1 MAFRSDQDD
10 PEQYRISSRWRLDAI
25 DCLDRALYVSQSC
38 LCERNVHQ
46 GTITI
51 DFMWNQ
57 VSCEKGATLVS
68 GLELT
73 DGDGFHRG

>member
-1 MAFRSDQDD
+1 M
-10 PEQYRISSRWRLDAI
+10 
-25 DCLDRALYVSQSC
+25 SQSC
-38 LCERNVHQ
+38 LSERNVHQ

-51 DFMWNQ
+51 DVMGNQ
-57 VSCEKGATLVS
+57 VGCVKGATLVS